1 MTLDPQAQAV
11 LDLNAAANRP
21 PRYAT
26 PIAEGRALSI
36 ATAAAANGPPEAV
49 KHVEDKVLHTE
60 VGDVPVRIYTPE
72 GMGPFPALV
81 YFHGGGWVFSNLD
94 THDGVSRQM
103 TNRVPAVVVSV
114 DYRLAPENKFPAAVE
129 DAYAATVWVVENAS
143 ALNVDAQRIVVVGD
157 SAGGNLAAVVAL
169 MAHDRGGPKLAY
181 QVLIYPVIDYH
192 TPGLPSYHELA
203 EGYNL
208 TRKDMIWFWEC
219 YLNNEQEANNPYAV
233 PLRAESLQG
242 LPPALVITAGY
253 DPLRDEGEAYAA
265 RLQAEGVHVTLK
277 RYGGMIHGFFNM
289 SGIIDQGKQ
298 AINEIAETLRQG
310 L

>member
-11 LDLNAAANRP
+11 LDLNAASNSAL
-21 PRYAT
+21 RYVL
-26 PIAEGRALSI
+26 PLAEGRALSI

-72 GMGPFPALV
+72 GTGPFPALV
-81 YFHGGGWVFSNLD
+81 YFHGGGWVFCNLD

-103 TNRVPAVVVSV
+103 ANRVPAVVVSV

-129 DAYAATVWVVENAS
+129 DAYAATTWVAENAS
-143 ALNVDAQRIVVVGD
+143 ALNVDAQRVVVIGD

-169 MAHDRGGPKLAY
+169 MARDRGGPKLAY
-181 QVLIYPVIDYH
+181 QVLICPVMDYPI
-192 TPGLPSYHELA
+192 PGLPSYHELA

-208 TRKDMIWFWEC
+208 TRKNMIWFWER
-219 YLNNEQEANNPYAV
+219 YLNSEQEASNPYAV
-233 PLRAESLQG
+233 PLRAESLKG
-242 LPPALVITAGY
+242 LPPAFVITAEY
-253 DPLRDEGEAYAA
+253 DPLRDEGEAYVT
-265 RLQAEGVHVTLK
+265 RLQAEGVPARLK
-277 RYGGMIHGFFNM
+277 RYDSMIHGFVNM

-298 AINEIAETLRQG
+298 AINEIAEVLRQM
-310 L
+310 